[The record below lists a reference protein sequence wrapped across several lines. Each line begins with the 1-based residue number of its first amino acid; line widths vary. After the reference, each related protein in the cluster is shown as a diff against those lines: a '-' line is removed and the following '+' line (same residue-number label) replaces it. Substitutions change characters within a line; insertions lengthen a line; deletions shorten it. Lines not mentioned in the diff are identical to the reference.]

1 MTADDKFVILQT
13 AAEQTSAL
21 KTNGLTVIFRFLLG
35 HIRVPDRVILV
46 RDLDDRRVDVERQRI
61 LNIVDLYIVRSV
73 FVDDIAAAI
82 DGSDNLVISH
92 LVHHL
97 RKMLEHD
104 RLCRFHFIDGQIAHI
119 RVVGQIS
126 PRVREG
132 HLLIDRPARRHRAV
146 ERIQQPHAVVFYDHP
161 LKLQFFLQIREIALG
176 ELFLLI
182 HCHDLAARG
191 REFDRRKLRFSFL
204 AEQDQRLL
212 SVVELRVL

>member
-1 MTADDKFVILQT
+1 
-13 AAEQTSAL
+13 
-21 KTNGLTVIFRFLLG
+21 
-35 HIRVPDRVILV
+35 
-46 RDLDDRRVDVERQRI
+46 
-61 LNIVDLYIVRSV
+61 
-73 FVDDIAAAI
+73 
-82 DGSDNLVISH
+82 
-92 LVHHL
+92 
-97 RKMLEHD
+97 MLEHD
-104 RLCRFHFIDGQIAHI
+104 RLCGFHFIDGQIAHI

-146 ERIQQPHAVVFYDHP
+146 ERIQQPHAVILYDHP